1 MSARLEKLC
10 SLLRVRGSGGASTG
24 GLPWLCRKEGVLR
37 ADNNR
42 MRRGA
47 AGKKHRY
54 AAVLERAAQCALIT
68 EPVGAGLGRAERRA
82 ETCTC

>member
-1 MSARLEKLC
+1 M
-10 SLLRVRGSGGASTG
+10 
-24 GLPWLCRKEGVLR
+24 LR

-47 AGKKHRY
+47 AGKEHRF